1 VKQLSGKLS
10 KSRKRINIGNLIPDI
25 ILYLVVMIICIIT
38 IYPFLYVVSASFS
51 DPQAL
56 YENRVVLVPVM
67 PFSVQSYKLILRD
80 ARIWTGYANTLFY
93 VTFGTAINLL
103 VSILAAYPMSRKRFS
118 GRKFMNIFVSITMFI
133 SATGMMI
140 PLYLVV
146 KSLHLLNTRLSILIV
161 FAAFPF
167 YVIILRSFFET
178 IPEEL
183 FEAAKLDGASE
194 LMILTQIVLP
204 VSGAALAT
212 IGLYYLTNRWNGYFW
227 AMVFLND
234 EKKYPLQVVL
244 RQLIVLAS
252 MGEEMDTNIGKAAT
266 NAEAVKYATIVV
278 ATLPIAVIYPFI
290 QKYFVKGVTLG
301 SVKG

>member
-1 VKQLSGKLS
+1 
-10 KSRKRINIGNLIPDI
+10 
-25 ILYLVVMIICIIT
+25 M
-38 IYPFLYVVSASFS
+38 
-51 DPQAL
+51 
-56 YENRVVLVPVM
+56 
-67 PFSVQSYKLILRD
+67 
-80 ARIWTGYANTLFY
+80 
-93 VTFGTAINLL
+93 
-103 VSILAAYPMSRKRFS
+103 
-118 GRKFMNIFVSITMFI
+118 
-133 SATGMMI
+133 
-140 PLYLVV
+140 
-146 KSLHLLNTRLSILIV
+146 IV

-183 FEAAKLDGASE
+183 FEAARIDGASE
-194 LMILTQIVLP
+194 LTILTRIVLP

-234 EKKYPLQVVL
+234 EKKFPLQVVL

-252 MGEEMDTNIGKAAT
+252 MGEEMDANIGKAAT

-301 SVKG
+301 SVTG